1 VIRFEPEALAAIR
14 RHGESSYP
22 EECCGALLGHVGS
35 GCRQVSAAL
44 ELDNARETERR
55 RRFRI
60 GPEEYRR
67 AESAAATQ
75 GLELVGFYHSHPDH
89 PARPSAYDLE
99 HALPWHAYV
108 VLAVAA
114 CGAGECTA
122 WVLAPDRSRF
132 EPEGP
137 CA

>member
-1 VIRFEPEALAAIR
+1 MIRIEPEALAAIR
-14 RHGESSYP
+14 RHGESAYP
-22 EECCGALLGHVGS
+22 EECCGALLGRVES
-35 GCRQVSAAL
+35 LCRQVSVAL
-44 ELDNARETERR
+44 QLDNASEAERR

-60 GPEEYRR
+60 DPDAYRR
-67 AESAAATQ
+67 AESAAATE

-99 HALPWHAYV
+99 HALPWHSYV
-108 VLAVAA
+108 VLAVAG
-114 CGAGECTA
+114 GAAAECTA
-122 WVLAPDRSRF
+122 WLLAPDRSRF

>member
-1 VIRFEPEALAAIR
+1 VIRIETEALASIR
-14 RHGESSYP
+14 RHGETAYP
-22 EECCGALLGHVGS
+22 EECCGALLGRVDTR
-35 GCRQVSAAL
+35 CRQVSVAL
-44 ELDNARETERR
+44 QLDNATLAERR

-60 GPEEYRR
+60 DPDAYRR
-67 AESAAATQ
+67 AESAAAAA

-99 HALPWHAYV
+99 HALPWHSYV
-108 VLAVAA
+108 VLAVAGGA
-114 CGAGECTA
+114 AGECTA
-122 WVLAPDRSRF
+122 WILAPDRSRF